1 MRKHRM
7 KENIPT
13 KVVIRTT
20 TTTILSKNL
29 VQKMYDYIIFSA
41 QICPLKGATE
51 KIVETEENSE
61 H

>member
-1 MRKHRM
+1 MRKHSRM

-13 KVVIRTT
+13 KVVFRT